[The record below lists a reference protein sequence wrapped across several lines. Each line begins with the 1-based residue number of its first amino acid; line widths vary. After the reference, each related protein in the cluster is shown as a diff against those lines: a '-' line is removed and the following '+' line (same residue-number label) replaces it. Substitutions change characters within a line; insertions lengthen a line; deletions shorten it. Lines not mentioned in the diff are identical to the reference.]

1 MCFFTVVCEWSGV
14 EANKRAGP
22 INRGTISGPV
32 SATLVFFY

>member
-1 MCFFTVVCEWSGV
+1 MFFIVVGECSSV